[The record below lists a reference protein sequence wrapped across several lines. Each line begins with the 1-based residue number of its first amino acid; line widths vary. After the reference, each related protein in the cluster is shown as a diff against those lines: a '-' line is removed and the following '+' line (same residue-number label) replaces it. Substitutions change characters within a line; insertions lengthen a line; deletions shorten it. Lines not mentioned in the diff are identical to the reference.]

1 MRNKPKHLLIFK
13 ILGILGAI
21 ATVAGIVLVIIGF
34 GDFES
39 NHFLIGSFVAP
50 IGLFAAVLGITI
62 GFSPEIAKARAKTM
76 RYIQEENKEEL
87 AAIASTHAE
96 IMRDAVA
103 TTAGAVADGMR
114 ETKFCKHCGTKIDG
128 DAKYCPACGKAQ

>member
-1 MRNKPKHLLIFK
+1 MQKKPKHLLIFK

-39 NHFLIGSFVAP
+39 NHFLIGSFLAAF
-50 IGLFAAVLGITI
+50 GLMAAVLGTTI
-62 GFSPEIAKARAKTM
+62 GFGPEIAKARAKTM

-87 AAIASTHAE
+87 AAIASTHVE

>member
-1 MRNKPKHLLIFK
+1 MQKKPKHLLIFK

-39 NHFLIGSFVAP
+39 NHFLIGSFLAAF
-50 IGLFAAVLGITI
+50 GLMAAVLGTTI
-62 GFSPEIAKARAKTM
+62 GFGPEIAKARAKTM

-87 AAIASTHAE
+87 AAITSTHAE